1 MTNWLTRLWALLLL
15 IGPGIFCIGYTIG
28 TGSVTSMLKAGS
40 EYRMGLLWVLALS
53 CLFSWVLMEAFGRFV
68 LVTGSTAI
76 HGFRRLLPFG
86 KLFSILIIFGVVF
99 GQWNSLT
106 GILGL
111 SSNAL
116 FETVQLLGAAREQDS
131 YWPVLLIAIG
141 IVAGMYAVLLQGEY
155 SLFEKVLVVFV
166 ALMGASF
173 VISVF
178 IAPPRLSDVLAG
190 LVPRIPQAP
199 GASLMV
205 AAFVGT
211 TMAAPTFVVR
221 PLLLKAK
228 GWTMENYRDQQRDA
242 FISALLMFAVSAA
255 IMAVATGALAYRGR
269 SIARVLDM
277 VDALTPLAGNFA
289 VVIFLLGALS
299 AGLSSVFPILMV
311 APLLIGDYRSGE
323 FESRSTLFRV
333 LTAVACVVG
342 LTVPVLGANPVFAQ
356 ILTQVFN
363 VFVLPLVILCITILV
378 NRRSLMGEHRAG
390 FLLNAGL
397 AAAFLFSVSVSV
409 AGFYALRDS
418 LARL

>member
-1 MTNWLTRLWALLLL
+1 MKGWLTRLWALLLL

-40 EYRMGLLWVLALS
+40 EYRMDLLWVLGLS
-53 CLFSWVLMEAFGRFV
+53 CLFSWVLMEAYGRFV
-68 LVTGSTAI
+68 LVTGSTAVY
-76 HGFRRLLPFG
+76 GFRRRLPFG
-86 KLFSILIIFGVVF
+86 NGISILIIIGVVF

-116 FETVQLLGAAREQDS
+116 YETVQLLGTGQGGNS

-141 IVAGMYAVLLQGEY
+141 IVVCMYAILLRGEY
-155 SLFEKVLVVFV
+155 SLFEKVLVGFV
-166 ALMGASF
+166 TLMGVSF

-178 IAPPRLSDVLAG
+178 IAPPLLSDVVTG

-228 GWTMENYRDQQRDA
+228 GWTIRNYRDQQRDA
-242 FISALLMFAVSAA
+242 FISAVLMFAISGA

-269 SIARVLDM
+269 SIDRVLDM
-277 VDALTPLAGNFA
+277 VDALTPLAGSFA

-311 APLLIGDYRSGE
+311 APLLIGDYRNGE
-323 FESRSTLFRV
+323 FETRSTLFRS
-333 LTAVACVVG
+333 LTAVACLVG
-342 LTVPVLGANPVFAQ
+342 LTVPILGANPVPAQ

-363 VFVLPLVILCITILV
+363 VFVLPLVILCITVLV
-378 NRRSLMGEHRAG
+378 NRGPLMGEYRAG
-390 FLLNAGL
+390 PLLNLGL
-397 AAAFLFSVSVSV
+397 AAAFVFSVAVSV
-409 AGFYALRDS
+409 AGIHALRES
-418 LARL
+418 LASL

>member
-1 MTNWLTRLWALLLL
+1 MKAALTKLWALLLL
-15 IGPGIFCIGYTIG
+15 IGPGIFCLGYTIG

-40 EYRMGLLWVLALS
+40 EYRMGLLWVLGLS

-76 HGFRRLLPFG
+76 HGFRRQLPFG
-86 KLFSILIIFGVVF
+86 RGLSVAIIVGVVV

-116 FETVQLLGAAREQDS
+116 WETVQLLGLAGAGDGYR
-131 YWPVLLIAIG
+131 PVLLIAVG
-141 IVAGMYAVLLQGEY
+141 IVACMYVVLLRGNY
-155 SLFEKVLVVFV
+155 SLFEKILMGFV
-166 ALMGASF
+166 ALMMLSF
-173 VISVF
+173 LISVF
-178 IAPPRLSDVLAG
+178 IAPPRLSDVFAG
-190 LVPRIPQAP
+190 LVPRIPQAR
-199 GASLMV
+199 GATLMV

-228 GWTMENYRDQQRDA
+228 GWTLSNYRDQQRDA
-242 FISALLMFAVSAA
+242 FISAALMFALSGA
-255 IMAVATGALAYRGR
+255 IMAVATGALADRGR
-269 SIARVLDM
+269 SIERVLDM
-277 VDALTPLAGNFA
+277 VDALTPLAGSLA

-311 APLLIGDYRSGE
+311 APLLIGDYRAGE
-323 FESRSTLFRV
+323 FDPRSAVFRS
-333 LTAVACVVG
+333 LTAVACLVG

-363 VFVLPLVILCITILV
+363 VFVLPLVIACITVLV
-378 NRRSLMGEHRAG
+378 NRRSLMGEYRAG
-390 FLLNAGL
+390 VLLNLGL
-397 AAAFLFSVSVSV
+397 VSAFVFSVAASAAGV
-409 AGFYALRDS
+409 AALLENS
-418 LARL
+418 

>member
-1 MTNWLTRLWALLLL
+1 MRRRLKTLWALLLL
-15 IGPGIFCIGYTIG
+15 IGPGIFCLGYTIG

-40 EYRMGLLWVLALS
+40 EYRMGLLWVLGLS

-76 HGFRRLLPFG
+76 HGFRLHLRFG
-86 KLFSILIIFGVVF
+86 RGLSAAIIVGVVI

-116 FETVQLLGAAREQDS
+116 YETMQLLGVAESRNS
-131 YWPVLLIAIG
+131 YWPVLLIAVG
-141 IVAGMYAVLLQGEY
+141 IVACMYAVLLRGEY
-155 SLFEKVLVVFV
+155 SLFEKILIGFV
-166 ALMGASF
+166 ALMGVSF

-178 IAPPRLSDVLAG
+178 IAPPRLSDVAAG
-190 LVPRIPQAP
+190 LIPRIPPAR

-228 GWTMENYRDQQRDA
+228 RWTLQNYRDQQWDA
-242 FISALLMFAVSAA
+242 FISAALMFALSGA
-255 IMAVATGALAYRGR
+255 IMAVATGALAYRGK
-269 SIARVLDM
+269 SIERVLDM
-277 VDALTPLAGNFA
+277 VDALAPLAGSFA

-311 APLLIGDYRSGE
+311 APLLIGDYRAGE
-323 FESRSTLFRV
+323 FDSRSAVFRT
-333 LTAVACVVG
+333 LTALACVVG

-363 VFVLPLVILCITILV
+363 VFVLPLVIACITVLV
-378 NRRSLMGEHRAG
+378 NRRSLMGKYRAG
-390 FLLNAGL
+390 LLLNLGL
-397 AAAFLFSVSVSV
+397 VSAFGFSVAASV
-409 AGFYALRDS
+409 AGIAALRES
-418 LARL
+418 LSRL